1 MAGWAWRREAGL
13 GRRAGYGLVLGA
25 IAGLLGWSG
34 WWGAP
39 ASPYAGISRID
50 VGVTVGLLAVV
61 PWLIARRYGPG
72 ASTAL
77 ARSIR
82 VAGCA
87 AVVALMLLKTHV
99 ERYEYGQVSQLSGRE
114 AAGVWAGEAIFL
126 LIIAA
131 YLAGVFAVT
140 ARRAPAR
147 PAALGTGT
155 LAGALG
161 GLILYALPPKGSSMN
176 LPSGWLASGYEIAR
190 VLAVPLVVAAAVLA
204 GMKAA
209 RRSGRPSRR
218 RSRID
223 IPARQGLIAGAC
235 TGVAAAM
242 IVSILGMATIA
253 LVPQDARNLEWTL
266 PGQHLQ
272 PGTLYAFEV
281 SVSQAAV
288 GFLLVLL
295 IFPLIGAGLGAWGG
309 LYGEQRRNPPGG
321 GGGGRGPRGKDPII
335 PPPPGGKKLDP
346 KPDIGRLLSL
356 PEWDPRARPVGD
368 PLPQREER
376 SPARLS

>member
-1 MAGWAWRREAGL
+1 V
-13 GRRAGYGLVLGA
+13 LVLGA
-25 IAGLLGWSG
+25 VAALLAWSGWSG
-34 WWGAP
+34 ASR
-39 ASPYAGISRID
+39 SPYAGISRID
-50 VGVTVGLLAVV
+50 VGVTVGLLATV
-61 PWLIARRYGPG
+61 PWLISRRYGPG
-72 ASTAL
+72 ASTVL

-87 AVVALMLLKTHV
+87 AVVVLMLLKTHV
-99 ERYEYGQVSQLSGRE
+99 ERTEYGLVVHRPWF
-114 AAGVWAGEAIFL
+114 AGIWAGEAIFL
-126 LIIAA
+126 LTIAA

-155 LAGALG
+155 LAGGLG

-176 LPSGWLASGYEIAR
+176 LPSGWLASSYEVAR
-190 VLAVPLVVAAAVLA
+190 VLAVPLVVAAAVAA

-218 RSRID
+218 RSRVD

-242 IVSILGMATIA
+242 VVSILGMATIA
-253 LVPQDARNLEWTL
+253 LVPQDARNLEWVL
-266 PGQHLQ
+266 PGQHVQ

-321 GGGGRGPRGKDPII
+321 GGGGRGPRGKDPVI
-335 PPPPGGKKLDP
+335 PPPPGGKQLDP
-346 KPDIGRLLSL
+346 KPDIRRLLSL

-368 PLPQREER
+368 TQPQHQER

>member
-1 MAGWAWRREAGL
+1 MAGWAWRREARL

-25 IAGLLGWSG
+25 VAGLLAWSGWSG
-34 WWGAP
+34 AP
-39 ASPYAGISRID
+39 GSPYAGISRID

-77 ARSIR
+77 ARTIR

-87 AVVALMLLKTHV
+87 AVVALILLKTHV
-99 ERYEYGQVSQLSGRE
+99 ERSEFGLVPRARG
-114 AAGVWAGEAIFL
+114 AGVWAGEAIFL

-155 LAGALG
+155 LAGALV

-218 RSRID
+218 RSPVD

-242 IVSILGMATIA
+242 IVSILGMATIV

-335 PPPPGGKKLDP
+335 PAPPGGKKLDH

-368 PLPQREER
+368 PLPRREER

>member
-25 IAGLLGWSG
+25 VAGLLAWSG

-87 AVVALMLLKTHV
+87 AVVGLMLLKTHV
-99 ERYEYGQVSQLSGRE
+99 ERYEYGQVAQLSGRE
-114 AAGVWAGEAIFL
+114 VAGVWAGEAIFL

-190 VLAVPLVVAAAVLA
+190 VLAVPLVVAVAVLA

-218 RSRID
+218 RSKVD